1 MKSLS
6 LCLIQQNAE
15 TVVFSQIP
23 ILGEKINTKEIP
35 LTLAKDLAP
44 TVADILGLSINS
56 PWIGTSLLK
65 PQKHSFAYTNR
76 PAGYWASLS
85 KNGSLILLEDKKI
98 LTTGKLSE
106 EKKEELI
113 DLSSSWITAQRW
125 LLQNNYLWHNKF
137 IED

>member
-1 MKSLS
+1 MH
-6 LCLIQQNAE
+6 
-15 TVVFSQIP
+15 SQIP
-23 ILGEKINTKEIP
+23 LLILGEKLNTKEIISYASQ
-35 LTLAKDLAP
+35 LDLAP

-65 PQKHSFAYTNR
+65 PQTHSFAYTNR

-98 LTTGKLSE
+98 LTTGKLSK

-113 DLSSSWITAQRW
+113 DLSNSWITSQRW
-125 LLQNNYLWHNKF
+125 LLQNNYIWNNKF
-137 IED
+137 VED